1 MKRPAPEILHHLV
14 RRYGLLVLLTVLGA
28 IAGGVYDAVKT
39 PTYTATSYVVVTGA
53 QGDAQSGLN
62 FAQAYGRIVT
72 TPPVTSLAAASL
84 GSNQGLADVTASTSP
99 DAPVVEITANGTDPK
114 RTAAVANAV
123 AQALVTYGS
132 TRADSTRVTL
142 SVLAQAAVP
151 GAPASPKP
159 PLEPAIGAAAG
170 LLVGGLA
177 ALAGV
182 GSARSRPRPAE
193 PVNQAEPIGQQLTV
207 QAYQVPQQVYP
218 VPQLETRPATEQLPW
233 YPPPEE
239 APAQP
244 VVGRAVVIYRG
255 PQ

>member
-1 MKRPAPEILHHLV
+1 MLHHLV
-14 RRYGLLVLLTVLGA
+14 RRYGLLALLTVLGA
-28 IAGGVYDAVKT
+28 LAGGGYDLAKT
-39 PTYTATSYVVVTGA
+39 PTYVATSYVVVTGA
-53 QGDAQSGLN
+53 QGESQSGVN

-72 TPPVTSLAAASL
+72 TPPVTSLAAKTL
-84 GSNQGLADVTASTSP
+84 GSTEGLADVTASTSP
-99 DAPVVEITANGTDPK
+99 DAPVIEITANGVDPQH
-114 RTAAVANAV
+114 TAAVANAV
-123 AQALVTYGS
+123 AQALVTYGA

-151 GAPASPKP
+151 SAPASPKP

-182 GSARSRPRPAE
+182 GSARTRPHTEERLGQQERLGQRE
-193 PVNQAEPIGQQLTV
+193 PFGQQLTV
-207 QAYQVPQQVYP
+207 QAYP
-218 VPQLETRPATEQLPW
+218 VPQLESRPATEQLPW
-233 YPPPEE
+233 YPPPDE

-255 PQ
+255 PR

>member
-1 MKRPAPEILHHLV
+1 MKRPAPEMLHHLV
-14 RRYGLLVLLTVLGA
+14 RRYGLLALLTVLGA
-28 IAGGVYDAVKT
+28 LAGGVYDLAKT

-53 QGDAQSGLN
+53 QGEAQSGVN

-72 TPPVTSLAAASL
+72 TPPVTALATKTL
-84 GSNQGLADVTASTSP
+84 GSTEGLADVTASTSP
-99 DAPVVEITANGTDPK
+99 DAPVIEITANGVDPK
-114 RTAAVANAV
+114 HTAAVANAV

-132 TRADSTRVTL
+132 TRTDSTRVTL

-151 GAPASPKP
+151 AAPASPKP

-182 GSARSRPRPAE
+182 GSTRTRPRTEE
-193 PVNQAEPIGQQLTV
+193 PFGQQFTV
-207 QAYQVPQQVYP
+207 QAYP
-218 VPQLETRPATEQLPW
+218 VPQLESRPATEQLPW
-233 YPPPEE
+233 YPPPDE
-239 APAQP
+239 APAPP

-255 PQ
+255 TR

>member
-1 MKRPAPEILHHLV
+1 MKRPASEILHHLI
-14 RRYGLLVLLTVLGA
+14 RRYGLLALLTVLGA
-28 IAGGVYDAVKT
+28 LAGGGYDLVTT
-39 PTYTATSYVVVTGA
+39 PTYTATSYVVVTAA
-53 QGDAQSGLN
+53 QGDSQSGVN

-72 TPPVTSLAAASL
+72 TSSVTGLAAASL
-84 GSNQGLADVTASTSP
+84 GTNQGLADVTASTSP

-114 RTAAVANAV
+114 RTAAVANAM
-123 AQALVTYGS
+123 AQALVAYAS
-132 TRADSTRVTL
+132 TRSDSTRVTL

-151 GAPASPKP
+151 TAPTSPKP

-182 GSARSRPRPAE
+182 GSAGHRPRPSE
-193 PVNQAEPIGQQLTV
+193 QVGQELTV
-207 QAYQVPQQVYP
+207 RAYA
-218 VPQLETRPATEQLPW
+218 VPQLEPRPATEQLPW
-233 YPPPEE
+233 YPPPPPPDE